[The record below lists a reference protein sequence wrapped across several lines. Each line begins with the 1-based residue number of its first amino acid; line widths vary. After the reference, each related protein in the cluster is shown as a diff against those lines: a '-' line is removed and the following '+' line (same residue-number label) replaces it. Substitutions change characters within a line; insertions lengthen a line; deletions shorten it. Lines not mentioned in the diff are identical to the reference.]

1 MVFGMWVLIIKSLQS
16 LSSALQSIRFL
27 EGGGL
32 VKEKKKQ
39 VKQVRL
45 VRSLNS
51 LQKFSKW
58 AIGSSVGMRLLR
70 YEARGKIG
78 KHEECVTV
86 PRDGAVSTFNFLRA
100 L

>member
-1 MVFGMWVLIIKSLQS
+1 MVFGMWVLIIIVLDFSKAAVWL
-16 LSSALQSIRFL
+16 
-27 EGGGL
+27 
-32 VKEKKKQ
+32 KKKKQ

-58 AIGSSVGMRLLR
+58 TIGSSVGMRLLR

>member
-32 VKEKKKQ
+32 VKEKKQ

>member
-32 VKEKKKQ
+32 VKEKKQ

-58 AIGSSVGMRLLR
+58 TIGSSVGMRLLR

>member
-1 MVFGMWVLIIKSLQS
+1 MLIIKSLQS

-32 VKEKKKQ
+32 VKGKKKQ

-51 LQKFSKW
+51 LVNEQLVQ
-58 AIGSSVGMRLLR
+58 ASV
-70 YEARGKIG
+70 
-78 KHEECVTV
+78 CVY
-86 PRDGAVSTFNFLRA
+86 
-100 L
+100 

>member
-16 LSSALQSIRFL
+16 LSSDLQSIRFL

-58 AIGSSVGMRLLR
+58 TIGSSVGMRLLR